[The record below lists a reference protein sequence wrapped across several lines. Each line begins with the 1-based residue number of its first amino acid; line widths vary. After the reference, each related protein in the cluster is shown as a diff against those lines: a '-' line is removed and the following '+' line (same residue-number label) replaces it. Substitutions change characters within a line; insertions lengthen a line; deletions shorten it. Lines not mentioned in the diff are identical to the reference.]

1 MTETIMTL
9 EFNLGEILIVK
20 NALVNFKKAPF
31 VSKQETKIIDSILD
45 RINDL

>member
-9 EFNLGEILIVK
+9 EFNLGEVLIMK

-31 VSKQETKIIDSILD
+31 VSKQETKVIDAILD